1 MATLYGRSNL
11 PNQLSAEDWCLLYKA
26 LIMEIHDI
34 KSVVAFHPEIAD
46 EMSPHIAKLENLRE
60 RLGPG
65 GSEMWSEQERQLGLF
80 NQ

>member
-1 MATLYGRSNL
+1 MPNL
-11 PNQLSAEDWCLLYKA
+11 TAEDWCLLYKA

-34 KSVVAFHPEIAD
+34 KTTVTFHPEIAD
-46 EMSPHIAKLENLRE
+46 EMAPHIAKLEKLKE

-65 GSEMWSEQERQLGLF
+65 ACEMWSEEERQLGLF